1 MNNFTSKADPERQR
15 MASGAGRRR
24 ARRDAGQH
32 RSSARSGPPARMAE
46 AVAPPGGSA
55 GQCVRRRGTAMGG
68 TAMGATARTNG
79 SREGPLQTRA
89 VPLNA
94 LLFPPIYNKRVL

>member
-32 RSSARSGPPARMAE
+32 RSSARSGRPARMAE
-46 AVAPPGGSA
+46 AVAPPAGSA
-55 GQCVRRRGTAMGG
+55 GQCVRRRGTAMG
-68 TAMGATARTNG
+68 ATARTNG
-79 SREGPLQTRA
+79 SRGGPLQTRA
-89 VPLNA
+89 APLNA
-94 LLFPPIYNKRVL
+94 LLFPPICNSRVL